1 MGHSPGDGLLEQL
14 PVADRSSGTAVLLPL
29 GRHHQGAPTELVGSA
44 GNRGISAASTAVEQQ
59 MHQPAAAA
67 GE

>member
-1 MGHSPGDGLLEQL
+1 MVNSAGNGLLEQL
-14 PVADRSSGTAVLLPL
+14 AITNWLSGTAVELPL
-29 GRHHQGAPTELVGSA
+29 GRHHQRRPAQLLGSA
-44 GNRGISAASTAVEQQ
+44 ANGGIGVAGTAMENQ